1 MLARS
6 PFHFFWLLVALLGV
20 QGLAGA
26 QVVPADTL
34 ARPTDP
40 KPMLRSGEIE
50 EIAFTEEQ
58 LASLPDPRK
67 AAFLSAVLPGMGQ
80 VYNGALWKVP
90 LIYIGGISFIK
101 AVDFNNQRYGESLR
115 TLRLILYEPNAPSD
129 LVANQ
134 ARYQREA
141 NFYRRNRDYMIIL
154 GGAFYGLQIVEAYV
168 DAHLQSFDL
177 SEDLSLRLRPTLL
190 PDPSG
195 TLVAGLRITYTFP

>member
-6 PFHFFWLLVALLGV
+6 PLQFLFLFAAMLGILE
-20 QGLAGA
+20 LAQA
-26 QVVPADTL
+26 QEVPADTL
-34 ARPTDP
+34 ARPADT

-90 LIYIGGISFIK
+90 LVYAGGISFVY
-101 AVDFNNQRYGESLR
+101 AVNFYNQRYGESLR

-141 NFYRRNRDYMIIL
+141 NFYRRNRDYLIIL